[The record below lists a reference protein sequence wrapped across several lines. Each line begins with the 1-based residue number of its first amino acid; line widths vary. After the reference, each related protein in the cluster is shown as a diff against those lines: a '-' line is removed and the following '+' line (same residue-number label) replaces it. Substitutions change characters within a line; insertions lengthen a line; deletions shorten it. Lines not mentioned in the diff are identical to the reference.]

1 MINNTFRIK
10 NNKLSNI
17 FIKILLK
24 KYKYK
29 YNINLHNTFIT
40 YIDEVNYYRIDF
52 YEDNCSI
59 TGFDLCIK
67 ESELLILNAKII
79 KKILKSLHLLKK
91 KNEQNTFKKY

>member
-10 NNKLSNI
+10 NNKLSNV

-24 KYKYK
+24 KYKYG
-29 YNINLHNTFIT
+29 YNINSQYNLMN
-40 YIDEVNYYRIDF
+40 YIDKVNYYRIDF
-52 YEDNCSI
+52 YESNCLI
-59 TGFDLCIK
+59 AGYDLGMK

-79 KKILKSLHLLKK
+79 KEILKSLHLLKK